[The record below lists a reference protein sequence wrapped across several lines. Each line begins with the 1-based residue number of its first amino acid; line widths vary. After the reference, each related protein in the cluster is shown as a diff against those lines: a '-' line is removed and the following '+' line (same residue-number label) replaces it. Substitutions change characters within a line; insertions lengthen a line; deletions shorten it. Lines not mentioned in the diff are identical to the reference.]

1 VAALRWRARDGHLS
15 ATRPGKP
22 EKLRKRYS
30 NTVRATVLL
39 RFEDGHEIRV
49 PETEGRSFDCWAGET
64 ITIVAL
70 WDPSVN
76 ERELLERRKAEAFED
91 A

>member
-1 VAALRWRARDGHLS
+1 VP
-15 ATRPGKP
+15 TPP
-22 EKLRKRYS
+22 TKLRRSYT

-49 PETEGRSFDCWAGET
+49 PQGEGRTFDCWAGET
-64 ITIVAL
+64 IAIVAL
-70 WDPSVN
+70 WDPTSN
-76 ERELLERRKAEAFED
+76 ERELLERRKAEAFEL

>member
-1 VAALRWRARDGHLS
+1 MATLLGRARDGHLS
-15 ATRPGKP
+15 VARPAKP
-22 EKLRKRYS
+22 DKLRKRYR

-49 PETEGRSFDCWAGET
+49 PEDEGREFDCWAGES
-64 ITIVAL
+64 IAIVAL

>member
-1 VAALRWRARDGHLS
+1 MAALCRRAWYGDLS
-15 ATRPGKP
+15 VARPGKP
-22 EKLRKRYS
+22 EKLRKRYH

-49 PETEGRSFDCWAGET
+49 PEAEGRSFDCWAGET

-70 WDPSVN
+70 WDPSAN
-76 ERELLERRKAEAFED
+76 ERELLERRKAEGFED